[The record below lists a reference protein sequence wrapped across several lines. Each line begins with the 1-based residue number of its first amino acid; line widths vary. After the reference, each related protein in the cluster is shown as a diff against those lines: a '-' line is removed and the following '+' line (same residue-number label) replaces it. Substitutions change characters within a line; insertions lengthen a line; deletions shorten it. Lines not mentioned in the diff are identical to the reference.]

1 MWTPPPG
8 LCGACIH
15 ARVIESDKGST
26 FHQCRK
32 ALKDPEAFPKY
43 PRLPVRSCRGFI
55 RLRPAT
61 PDDLPA
67 IQRIYAHWV
76 ETGVSSFEIDPPS
89 VEEMR
94 TRFDAVHA
102 KQLPY
107 LVAVTQNDEEIAGY
121 AYATPY
127 RPRLAYRFT
136 VEDSIYLAP
145 EYAGQGIGR
154 ALLDALIAETS
165 QQGYRQMIA
174 VIGGGSENAASISL
188 HAKCGFEHAGTLRS
202 VGYKFDRW
210 LDTVL
215 MQRALLS
222 PVAD

>member
-26 FHQCRK
+26 FFQCRR
-32 ALKDPEAFPKY
+32 ALKDPLAFPKY
-43 PRLPVRSCRGFI
+43 PRLPVLSCRGFI

-61 PDDLPA
+61 HDDLPA
-67 IQRIYAHWV
+67 IQQIYAHWV
-76 ETGVSSFEIDPPS
+76 ATGVASFEIDPPS
-89 VEEMR
+89 VDEMR
-94 TRFDAVHA
+94 ARFDAVRA

-107 LVAVTQNDEEIAGY
+107 LVAVTQSDEEIAGY

-145 EYAGQGIGR
+145 QFSGQGIGR
-154 ALLDALIAETS
+154 ALLDALIEETS
-165 QQGYRQMIA
+165 AQGYRQMIA
-174 VIGGGSENAASISL
+174 VIGGGSENAVSIGL

-215 MQRALLS
+215 MQRSLRP
-222 PVAD
+222 PVVD